1 MDFIDQIVVPPSAN
15 HLLLLKYILIVSLL
29 LFLPYLGMMMGASF
43 ISVYFSGKGSKSGNS
58 MLSRFAKDVIEKLGI
73 TKNAEL
79 GLGILPLLSIIF
91 IYAQLLYQAKTITVS
106 VMGLAV
112 IFFIAAFISIYKY
125 RSGFEV
131 ESVITS
137 LKSSSNTGENNEV
150 KEFEEKL
157 VRNSSSSGKIG
168 TSLLYIAAYFF
179 VGCMA
184 LASSPERWP
193 EVNNILQVLFS
204 WATIFNFMY
213 LLSLS
218 GTITGAAILFLF
230 FKWSAFSTG
239 KQGGLN
245 MSEEYSAFVRSFAI
259 KLAFISSLFLPLLM
273 FMSFVFLPTTALSQD
288 VFLFLIAAI
297 TLALVLSNVLYMM
310 FKNSETRYAVPVFFF
325 VIIIFAFNVFKDE
338 SVLGNAIQQ
347 QSYTVL
353 QKSEEY
359 EKEVKA
365 KLVTSSGI
373 SGEQI
378 YNTKCI
384 ACHKFDVKLVGPPYQ
399 ETVPKYNGDV
409 QKLADFVYNPT
420 QKNPGYPPM
429 PNQGLKKKEA
439 VAVAQFLIERVSAMK
454 K

>member
-15 HLLLLKYILIVSLL
+15 HILLLKYILIVSLL

-43 ISVYFSGKGSKSGNS
+43 ISVYFSRKGSKSGSS
-58 MLSRFAKDVIEKLGI
+58 MLSRFAKDVIEKLAV

-131 ESVITS
+131 ESVIST
-137 LKSSSNTGENNEV
+137 LKGSGSSANDEV

-157 VRNSSSSGKIG
+157 IRNSSSSGKIG
-168 TSLLYIAAYFF
+168 TALLYLAAYFF
-179 VGCMA
+179 VGCTA
-184 LASSPERWP
+184 LAASPERWP

-204 WATIFNFMY
+204 WSTIFNFLY

-245 MSEEYSAFVRSFAI
+245 MSEEYTMFVRNFAI
-259 KLAFISSLFLPLLM
+259 KLAFVSSLFLPFLM
-273 FMSFVFLPTTALSQD
+273 FMSFVFLPTAALSKD

-310 FKNSETRYAVPVFFF
+310 FKNSETKYAVPVFFF
-325 VIIIFAFNVFKDE
+325 VVVIFAFNIFKDE
-338 SVLGNAIQQ
+338 SVLGNALRQ

-359 EKEVKA
+359 EKEVKS

-384 ACHKFDVKLVGPPYQ
+384 ACHRFDVKLVGPPYQ

-420 QKNPGYPPM
+420 QNNPGYPPM

-439 VAVAQFLIERVSAMK
+439 VAVAKFLIDRVSKMK